1 MSQFK
6 NTLLEN
12 QILAINNNSHNKK
25 LLTIYI
31 LVYTHTHKNL
41 RILAYLQMILGFF
54 IHIYFMLNNGTYI
67 YTCNHFETDYDIR
80 QSWNIVLG
88 I

>member
-1 MSQFK
+1 MTQSK

-12 QILAINNNSHNKK
+12 QILVINNNSHNKK

-31 LVYTHTHKNL
+31 YTHTHTNL

-54 IHIYFMLNNGTYI
+54 IHVYFMLNNGTYI

-80 QSWNIVLG
+80 QSWNIILG